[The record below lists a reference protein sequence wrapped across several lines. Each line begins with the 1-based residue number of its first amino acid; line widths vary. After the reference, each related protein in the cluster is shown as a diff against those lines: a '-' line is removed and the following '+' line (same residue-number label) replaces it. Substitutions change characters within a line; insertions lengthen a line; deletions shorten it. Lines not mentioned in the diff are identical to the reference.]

1 MIIEPQFRT
10 PTADRL
16 FSAEARIG
24 RMVAFEVAL
33 AEAEAAIGL
42 IPHEAA
48 TAIAKA
54 ARTLPLDADAIE
66 AAAAQAG
73 NPAIPLVAA
82 LTAAVASVDDQ
93 AAGHVHKGATSQ
105 DVLDTATMLAMRATV
120 EAMEARLDPLIARL
134 ADLATTHARTP
145 MAGRTL
151 MQQATPI
158 TFGFK
163 VATWRAGLVRARTRL
178 AGLTED
184 VLAVQ
189 FGGATGTL
197 ATLGTSGPA
206 VRAGLAQRLGLADPG
221 TAWHG
226 DRSRILDLAA
236 TFVALIGAAAKLARD
251 VMLMMQTEVG
261 ELAER
266 GAGGS
271 SAMPHKRNPVAALIA
286 PAALG
291 PASGLLAAIA
301 GGLAQE
307 HERAIGGWHAEW
319 IALPT
324 IATLTLAAIDRT
336 ADLVDRLEVDAD
348 AMRANLDRL
357 GGLLGSEAL
366 SAAIAETEGRTRA
379 RRLVDAAVERSRL
392 EGRAFAA
399 IVAEDPAIGAILGDR
414 VTAILAHRDA
424 IEAAAAAALDQIAG
438 M

>member
-42 IPHEAA
+42 IPREAA
-48 TAIAKA
+48 TAIATT
-54 ARTLPLDADAIE
+54 ARTVPLDAHAIE

-82 LTAAVASVDDQ
+82 LTAAVAAVDEQ

-120 EAMEARLDPLIARL
+120 EAVEARLDPLLARL

-163 VATWRAGLVRARTRL
+163 VANWRASFLRARMRL

-206 VRAGLAQRLGLADPG
+206 VRAGLALRLGLADPG

-261 ELAER
+261 ELSER

-271 SAMPHKRNPVAALIA
+271 SAMPHKQNPVAALIA

-336 ADLVDRLEVDAD
+336 AELVDRLEVDAE

-357 GGLLGSEAL
+357 GGLLASEAL

-379 RRLVDAAVERSRL
+379 RQLVDAAVTRSRG
-392 EGRAFAA
+392 ENRAFAA

-414 VTAILAHRDA
+414 VTAILTHRDA